1 MTVGPAILTTAGMRL
16 QEEWTLQLE
25 SKVVLRKDPFFLGG
39 PQGPQGPDGLD
50 KAHAHDGGSSASHKV
65 C

>member
-25 SKVVLRKDPFFLGG
+25 SKVVSRKDPFFLGG
-39 PQGPQGPDGLD
+39 PQGPQGLGRT
-50 KAHAHDGGSSASHKV
+50 GQGSRT
-65 C
+65 